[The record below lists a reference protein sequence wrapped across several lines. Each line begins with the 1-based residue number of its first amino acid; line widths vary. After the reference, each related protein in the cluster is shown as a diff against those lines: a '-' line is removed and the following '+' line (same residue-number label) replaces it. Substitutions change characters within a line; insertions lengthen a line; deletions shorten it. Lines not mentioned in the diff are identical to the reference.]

1 MPTYWESDSDSL
13 QKERVL
19 STRLVSLT
27 VLPCVYAALVWHCTK
42 LTFGHVVESE
52 CSWWWSDCDCK
63 HFVLRWAAVLL
74 FVIFHESK
82 RIHFCICISGVWAL
96 LGLSRWVPF
105 GQVFSCLEN
114 AFTILVLLF
123 SAHAN
128 MAAWPLGGDRREWR
142 MGLWRERE
150 RGVYA
155 HSSHGGEEERWRG
168 EDGGI
173 DGEREREE
181 WLMRGRTK
189 RKREKR
195 EGWRGVMCVCVWK
208 LVKRRWLIDCCLLVS
223 SQTHRDTPDT
233 YFISCLSFVL
243 PFSLSRLSFFPPFF
257 LTSSMLIRLAL
268 HSRQL
273 TWQATSPC

>member
-150 RGVYA
+150 RGAFMHTPVMEENRR
-155 HSSHGGEEERWRG
+155 GGEERM
-168 EDGGI
+168 GGLM
-173 DGEREREE
+173 ERERERSDWWGE
-181 WLMRGRTK
+181 EQRESERRGRD
-189 RKREKR
+189 
-195 EGWRGVMCVCVWK
+195 GVVWCVCVCGSW
-208 LVKRRWLIDCCLLVS
+208 
-223 SQTHRDTPDT
+223 
-233 YFISCLSFVL
+233 
-243 PFSLSRLSFFPPFF
+243 
-257 LTSSMLIRLAL
+257 
-268 HSRQL
+268 
-273 TWQATSPC
+273 